1 MDQRFENHMAVSSG
15 SVHDVQAPPI
25 PWHSLGPELC
35 GLLLQQDKAITEFT
49 LTFVHGCGSGF

>member
-25 PWHSLGPELC
+25 MWHSLGPELC
-35 GLLLQQDKAITEFT
+35 GLHVAALLYSRIKPS
-49 LTFVHGCGSGF
+49 LNLP